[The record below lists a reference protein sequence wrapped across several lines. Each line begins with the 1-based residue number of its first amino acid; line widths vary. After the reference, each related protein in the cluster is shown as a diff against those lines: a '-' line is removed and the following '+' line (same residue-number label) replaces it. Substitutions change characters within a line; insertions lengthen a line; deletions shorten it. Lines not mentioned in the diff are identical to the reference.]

1 MLDPA
6 TLAYVVLLHFEGDEC
21 GGMDRFMAEAQNA
34 QLVGC
39 DMSAVLNLTPFGV
52 DYVDRVKG
60 VRDGD
65 VIDTGRH
72 TAAGSSRRP
81 TCTTG
86 TR

>member
-6 TLAYVVLLHFEGDEC
+6 SLAYVVLLHFEGDEC
-21 GGMDRFMAEAQNA
+21 GGMDRFMAEAKSA
-34 QLVGC
+34 QLVGS
-39 DMSAVLNLTPFGV
+39 DMSAILSLTSFGV
-52 DYVDRVKG
+52 DCVDRVKG

-65 VIDTGRH
+65 MIEP
-72 TAAGSSRRP
+72 AGTSCASSRRR